1 MMADVIG
8 VTGRKYH
15 GKDSVARELI
25 SNGYAIVRF
34 AGPLKAML
42 RAFYRE
48 HGVDEIII
56 ERKIE
61 GDLKEHPCPFLR
73 GKTPRYAMQ
82 TLGDEWGRQLI
93 SDDLWTESLR
103 YRLEPHDKAVVPD
116 CRYPNEADLLK
127 RAGARLWRV
136 EANERVAPTAGSNH
150 ASETEVDHLPA
161 DVEISNNGTLYELSA
176 AVKAALSL
184 PT

>member
-1 MMADVIG
+1 MPQVIG

-15 GKDSVARELI
+15 GKDSVARELAA
-25 SNGYAIVRF
+25 SGYAVVRF

-56 ERKIE
+56 DRKIE

-73 GKTPRYAMQ
+73 GKTPRHAMQ

-93 SDDLWTESLR
+93 ADDLWIESLR
-103 YRLEPHDKAVVPD
+103 YRLEPHDKVVVPD
-116 CRYPNEADLLK
+116 CRYANEADLLK
-127 RAGARLWRV
+127 RTGARLWRV
-136 EANERVAPTAGSNH
+136 EANQRVAPTAGSSH
-150 ASETEVDHLPA
+150 ASETEVGSLPV
-161 DVEISNNGTLYELSA
+161 DIEISNNGSLYELSA
-176 AVKAALSL
+176 AVKAALSIS
-184 PT
+184 T